1 MTNNFFKKII
11 TLQYWGP
18 SPDLDWTWTG
28 PRVQVQYWS
37 RSRSGVRKKWPD
49 QTWTGPWTV

>member
-1 MTNNFFKKII
+1 MTNNFLKII

-18 SPDLDWTWTG
+18 SLDPDRTWTG

-37 RSRSGVRKKWPD
+37 RSRSGVCW
-49 QTWTGPWTV
+49 TWIVLDMGKF